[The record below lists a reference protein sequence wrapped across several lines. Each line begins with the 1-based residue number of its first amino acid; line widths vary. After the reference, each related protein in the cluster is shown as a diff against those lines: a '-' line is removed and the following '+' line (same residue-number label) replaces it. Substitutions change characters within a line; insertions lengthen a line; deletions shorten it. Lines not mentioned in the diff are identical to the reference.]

1 MKMVIKRFITE
12 FDRRRLFILLGGISF
27 VIVFL
32 LSGNI
37 VLKKYRG
44 LEKSILAKKKVM
56 LNFVQ
61 LKEEYLRE
69 KDKFD
74 YTERRALSP
83 RGMESPIIILEE
95 IGIRAGIKE
104 KIIMLKPLEE
114 EMEKG
119 YLERGVNVKI
129 DGIDLNQLIN
139 FLYIIENNKALLLI
153 NGFSM
158 KSRFDNPNLLDV
170 DISLAVISKVSG
182 EEQKTN
188 FLRKSG
194 IQEYYFHAFLNSL
207 EFLQFPIHE
216 HKKAF
221 HSCRHSLY
229 SSPFLFNYLFLCL
242 SQQPHRVMVRV

>member
-1 MKMVIKRFITE
+1 MVIKRFITE
-12 FDRRRLFILLGGISF
+12 IDRRRLFILLGGISF

-44 LEKSILAKKKVM
+44 LEKSILAKKKEM

-74 YTERRALSP
+74 YAERRALSP
-83 RGMESPIIILEE
+83 RGMESTIIILEE

-139 FLYIIENNKALLLI
+139 FLYIIKNNKALLLI

-182 EEQKTN
+182 
-188 FLRKSG
+188 
-194 IQEYYFHAFLNSL
+194 
-207 EFLQFPIHE
+207 
-216 HKKAF
+216 
-221 HSCRHSLY
+221 
-229 SSPFLFNYLFLCL
+229 
-242 SQQPHRVMVRV
+242 

>member
-1 MKMVIKRFITE
+1 MVIKRFITE
-12 FDRRRLFILLGGISF
+12 IDRRRLFILLGGISF

-44 LEKSILAKKKVM
+44 LEKSILTKKKEM

-74 YTERRALSP
+74 YAERRALSP
-83 RGMESPIIILEE
+83 RGMESPITILEE

-139 FLYIIENNKALLLI
+139 FLYIIKNNKALLLI

-182 EEQKTN
+182 
-188 FLRKSG
+188 
-194 IQEYYFHAFLNSL
+194 
-207 EFLQFPIHE
+207 
-216 HKKAF
+216 
-221 HSCRHSLY
+221 
-229 SSPFLFNYLFLCL
+229 
-242 SQQPHRVMVRV
+242 

>member
-1 MKMVIKRFITE
+1 MKNIFKGFITE
-12 FDRRRLFILLGGISF
+12 IDRRRLFILLGGISF

-44 LEKSILAKKKVM
+44 LEKSILTKKREM

-74 YTERRALSP
+74 YVERRALSP
-83 RGMESPIIILEE
+83 RGMESPITILEDIG
-95 IGIRAGIKE
+95 IGIRE

-114 EMEKG
+114 KMEKG
-119 YLERGVNVKI
+119 YLERGVNLKI

-139 FLYIIENNKALLLI
+139 FLYKIENNKALLLI
-153 NGFSM
+153 KEFSM

-170 DISLAVISKVSG
+170 DISVAVVNKVTG
-182 EEQKTN
+182 
-188 FLRKSG
+188 
-194 IQEYYFHAFLNSL
+194 
-207 EFLQFPIHE
+207 
-216 HKKAF
+216 
-221 HSCRHSLY
+221 
-229 SSPFLFNYLFLCL
+229 
-242 SQQPHRVMVRV
+242 

>member
-1 MKMVIKRFITE
+1 MVIKRFITE
-12 FDRRRLFILLGGISF
+12 IDRRRLFILLGGISF

-37 VLKKYRG
+37 VFKKYRE
-44 LEKSILAKKKVM
+44 LEKSILAKKKEM

-74 YTERRALSP
+74 YAERRALSP
-83 RGMESPIIILEE
+83 RGMESPITILEE

-139 FLYIIENNKALLLI
+139 FLYIIKNNKALLLI

-170 DISLAVISKVSG
+170 DISLAVINKVSG
-182 EEQKTN
+182 
-188 FLRKSG
+188 
-194 IQEYYFHAFLNSL
+194 
-207 EFLQFPIHE
+207 
-216 HKKAF
+216 
-221 HSCRHSLY
+221 
-229 SSPFLFNYLFLCL
+229 
-242 SQQPHRVMVRV
+242 

>member
-12 FDRRRLFILLGGISF
+12 IDRRRLFILLGGISF

-44 LEKSILAKKKVM
+44 LEKSILTKKKEM

-74 YTERRALSP
+74 YAERRALSP
-83 RGMESPIIILEE
+83 RGMESPITILEE

-170 DISLAVISKVSG
+170 DISLAVINKVSG
-182 EEQKTN
+182 
-188 FLRKSG
+188 
-194 IQEYYFHAFLNSL
+194 
-207 EFLQFPIHE
+207 
-216 HKKAF
+216 
-221 HSCRHSLY
+221 
-229 SSPFLFNYLFLCL
+229 
-242 SQQPHRVMVRV
+242 

>member
-1 MKMVIKRFITE
+1 MVIKRFITE
-12 FDRRRLFILLGGISF
+12 IDRRRLFILLGGISF

-37 VLKKYRG
+37 VFKKYRE
-44 LEKSILAKKKVM
+44 LEKSILAKKKEM

-74 YTERRALSP
+74 YAERRALSP
-83 RGMESPIIILEE
+83 RGMESPITILEE

-139 FLYIIENNKALLLI
+139 FLYIIKNNKALLLI

-182 EEQKTN
+182 
-188 FLRKSG
+188 
-194 IQEYYFHAFLNSL
+194 
-207 EFLQFPIHE
+207 
-216 HKKAF
+216 
-221 HSCRHSLY
+221 
-229 SSPFLFNYLFLCL
+229 
-242 SQQPHRVMVRV
+242 

>member
-12 FDRRRLFILLGGISF
+12 IDRRRLFILLGGISF

-44 LEKSILAKKKVM
+44 LEKSILTKKKEM

-61 LKEEYLRE
+61 LKEEYLRG

-74 YTERRALSP
+74 YAERRALSP
-83 RGMESPIIILEE
+83 RGMESPITILEE

-170 DISLAVISKVSG
+170 DISLAVINKVSG
-182 EEQKTN
+182 
-188 FLRKSG
+188 
-194 IQEYYFHAFLNSL
+194 
-207 EFLQFPIHE
+207 
-216 HKKAF
+216 
-221 HSCRHSLY
+221 
-229 SSPFLFNYLFLCL
+229 
-242 SQQPHRVMVRV
+242 

>member
-1 MKMVIKRFITE
+1 MVIKRFITE
-12 FDRRRLFILLGGISF
+12 IDRRRLFILLGGISF

-44 LEKSILAKKKVM
+44 LEKSILAKKKEM

-74 YTERRALSP
+74 YAERRALSP

-139 FLYIIENNKALLLI
+139 FLYIIKNNKALLLI

-170 DISLAVISKVSG
+170 DISLAVINKVSG
-182 EEQKTN
+182 
-188 FLRKSG
+188 
-194 IQEYYFHAFLNSL
+194 
-207 EFLQFPIHE
+207 
-216 HKKAF
+216 
-221 HSCRHSLY
+221 
-229 SSPFLFNYLFLCL
+229 
-242 SQQPHRVMVRV
+242 

>member
-1 MKMVIKRFITE
+1 MVIKRFITE
-12 FDRRRLFILLGGISF
+12 IDRRRLFILLGGISF

-44 LEKSILAKKKVM
+44 LEKSILAKKKEM

-74 YTERRALSP
+74 YAERRALSP
-83 RGMESPIIILEE
+83 RGMESPITILEE

-170 DISLAVISKVSG
+170 DISLAVINKVSG
-182 EEQKTN
+182 
-188 FLRKSG
+188 
-194 IQEYYFHAFLNSL
+194 
-207 EFLQFPIHE
+207 
-216 HKKAF
+216 
-221 HSCRHSLY
+221 
-229 SSPFLFNYLFLCL
+229 
-242 SQQPHRVMVRV
+242 